1 MTSDNYKDAL
11 QQAKTDIEVAI
22 RNRDYW
28 TLQIVRL
35 EQLIKSLSQMV
46 ATTEKARA
54 KFDALEKALGFTE
67 TVNTIIRNSH
77 TPMSAIN
84 VRDKLLEMGYDLAYY
99 SNPLGFIHTV
109 LGRLEKQNQIRQ
121 TESGLYVSRN
131 SLYEALLALGIPDAK
146 VPPAPPTDIAAVLM
160 QIAKGVKGATEK

>member
-99 SNPLGFIHTV
+99 SRQEGKSDDLHQSFPATGTPQARNCLREERRPCGERQCYTV
-109 LGRLEKQNQIRQ
+109 LNQ
-121 TESGLYVSRN
+121 
-131 SLYEALLALGIPDAK
+131 
-146 VPPAPPTDIAAVLM
+146 
-160 QIAKGVKGATEK
+160 